1 MGEGKELAFFGVIRC
16 HRSDL
21 TTEAKLRVNLKCV
34 LPVINQVGGDAVF
47 VGIKGNLQDVVAFG
61 FALDVAGHKRLVILL
76 PKPDPNNS
84 QQKKV

>member
-34 LPVINQVGGDAVF
+34 LPVINQVGGHAVF
-47 VGIKGNLQDVVAFG
+47 VGIKGNLQDVLRLAS
-61 FALDVAGHKRLVILL
+61 RWMWLVINVSLYFCQN
-76 PKPDPNNS
+76 PAPNSS